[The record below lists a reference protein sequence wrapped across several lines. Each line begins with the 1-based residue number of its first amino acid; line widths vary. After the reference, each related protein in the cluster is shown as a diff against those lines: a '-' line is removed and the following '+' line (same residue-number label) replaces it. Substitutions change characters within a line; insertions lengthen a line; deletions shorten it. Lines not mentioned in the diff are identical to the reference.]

1 MKKTKVLVPAMGLLL
16 LSTAASVTGT
26 VAWFASQATVTA
38 TGMSVTVKSDT
49 AFLLIKAGAAA
60 DAAAVRSGGAA
71 SANASTASRQLL
83 PVAHEAAANSI
94 ATAEA
99 TTGEGASATMTN
111 WYYYYSKD
119 PAHSDGGTAGLS
131 EKYNVTASAF
141 NNYVLANEFNLTL
154 AEGSSPMNT
163 LRVNHCTITPTTDK
177 PEAVKVLVATGTAA
191 EEFSGTGG
199 DGSTTLQAALTD
211 ATVMQVKVYIYWDGA
226 DSDIYTNN
234 IDNLLST
241 SVEITFTGLVG

>member
-1 MKKTKVLVPAMGLLL
+1 MKKTKIVIPALGLLL
-16 LSTAASVTGT
+16 LSTAASITGT

-49 AFLLIKAGAAA
+49 AFLLIKAGSAATAA
-60 DAAAVRSGGAA
+60 DVRNGGAA
-71 SANASTASRQLL
+71 SANASTASRHLL
-83 PVAHEAAANSI
+83 PVAHESAATTI
-94 ATAEA
+94 ATTEA

-119 PAHSDGGTAGLS
+119 PTLSNGGTAGLS
-131 EKYNVTASAF
+131 DKYNVLSSSF
-141 NNYVLANEFNLTL
+141 ENYVLANEFNLTL

-163 LRVNHCTITPTTDK
+163 LRVGHCTITPTTAK
-177 PEAVKVLVATGTAA
+177 PEAVKVLVATSTAA
-191 EEFSGTGG
+191 EEFDGTGA
-199 DGSTTLQAALTD
+199 DGSTTLQSALTD
-211 ATVMQVKVYIYWDGA
+211 ETVMQVKVYIYWDGA
-226 DSDIYTNN
+226 DSDVYTNN